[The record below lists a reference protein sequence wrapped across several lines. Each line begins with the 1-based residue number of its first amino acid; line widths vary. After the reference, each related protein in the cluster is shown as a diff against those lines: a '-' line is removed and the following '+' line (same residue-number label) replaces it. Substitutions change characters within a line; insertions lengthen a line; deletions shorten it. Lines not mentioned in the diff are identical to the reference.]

1 MVKCKILQRG
11 YKMEQMINKILLE
24 WSLRVHDGMPNK
36 DNPLHIVQ
44 LRETLSHMKLTDDVT
59 NLIIQNL
66 TEEEQKFYSRSKDTD
81 RIVVYTNKEKWHQ
94 GWRPNKKSCEG

>member
-1 MVKCKILQRG
+1 
-11 YKMEQMINKILLE
+11 MEQLINKILLE

-66 TEEEQKFYSRSKDTD
+66 TEEEDKWEE
-81 RIVVYTNKEKWHQ
+81 IKEFVDAC
-94 GWRPNKKSCEG
+94 S